1 MLSFDDYCV
10 LIIRNYNH
18 AFCKYCIY
26 NLHLLNYTYI
36 LQLKSEIVMVTD
48 SFGFLTD

>member
-10 LIIRNYNH
+10 LNLKNCNH
-18 AFCKYCIY
+18 TFCKYCIY

-48 SFGFLTD
+48 SLVS